1 MSGNKV
7 WSPIFTPT
15 FREHLLWWVNK
26 DSANSAITHGDAGS
40 RRMRSIQ
47 SPQWGRW
54 GIRPALALKVNKILD
69 LVEVVCQQPF
79 KGIGKPEPLKYVDSN
94 IWSRRINLEHR
105 LVYRIKDNRIYFL
118 QCRYHYD

>member
-15 FREHLLWWVNK
+15 FREHLLWWAKK

-40 RRMRSIQ
+40 
-47 SPQWGRW
+47 PC
-54 GIRPALALKVNKILD
+54 LALKVNKILD

>member
-1 MSGNKV
+1 MGGKPARIDC
-7 WSPIFTPT
+7 PIFTPT
-15 FREHLLWWVNK
+15 FREHLLWWAKK

-40 RRMRSIQ
+40 
-47 SPQWGRW
+47 PC
-54 GIRPALALKVNKILD
+54 LALKVNKILD

>member
-1 MSGNKV
+1 MSENKA

-15 FREHLLWWVNK
+15 FREHLLWWAKK
-26 DSANSAITHGDAGS
+26 DPANSAITHGDAGS
-40 RRMRSIQ
+40 
-47 SPQWGRW
+47 PC
-54 GIRPALALKVNKILD
+54 LALKINKILD
-69 LVEVVCQQPF
+69 LVEVVCDQPF

>member
-15 FREHLLWWVNK
+15 FREHLLWWAKK

-40 RRMRSIQ
+40 
-47 SPQWGRW
+47 PC
-54 GIRPALALKVNKILD
+54 LALKVNKILD

-105 LVYRIKDNRIYFL
+105 LVYRTAVCISV
-118 QCRYHYD
+118 